1 MSIMGAV
8 ALAAGWIA
16 RTSPPETRVAAVFP
30 DGPQRY
36 FDTIYNDDYC
46 TEHGLLDVDPPTE
59 PTTIAHPT
67 DETVTSWT
75 RCATVVDPTV
85 VDPTESVR

>member
-1 MSIMGAV
+1 MRVREGNPTFRLKSPV
-8 ALAAGWIA
+8 DRLAIA
-16 RTSPPETRVAAVFP
+16 RTLRAL
-30 DGPQRY
+30 R
-36 FDTIYNDDYC
+36 